1 MPYDL
6 GIDVG
11 TSYTAAALRADD
23 GAVEVFGL
31 GPIADSIPTVLY
43 LNDDGTMV
51 VGDAANRKALIDGS
65 GAAREFKRRLGDPT
79 PLFLRGSPFSAEA
92 LMARMFRHV
101 IERVVDREGEHPQR
115 IAVCHPANWGL
126 FKMDIFGQ
134 ALQMAGLDDV
144 ILISEP
150 AAAAVAYAAETRMA
164 SGATIAVYD
173 LGGGTFDAAVLRKT
187 DSGFDIIGEPVG
199 LEHVGGMDF
208 DSAVLDFIQTTSGIE
223 WQLDPDDAEHVTA
236 MSHLRRSCVEA
247 KELLSSESEAQ
258 IAVMLPGVEDSVRL
272 QRAVFESRIR
282 PILETT
288 LDALERAIERASL
301 TPADLSAILLV
312 GGSSRIPLVAQLL
325 SERFGELVRVD
336 IDPVHAAAKGAA
348 IAARALAD
356 PALGADRP
364 SMPTRPGRP
373 LPGSAAAPSPP
384 VTPPQLPDDGHDAAP
399 AVAADPSTGARPH
412 SLPPPPWLTDPP
424 ATPTPA
430 TPTAATPT
438 PATPTA
444 ATPTAATPT
453 AATPSPAT
461 PTEVTPTPLA
471 PTPATPMSEAPSA
484 AAETAPPEVFEPSDP
499 AVDHGV
505 GFPRPPSGQPPAGG
519 GTGGPSEPRE
529 RRRLALVGVPVV
541 LLLVLGAV
549 AYAMTR
555 GDDKPLDAS
564 AGPGSDQVVEGAAGP
579 DGSED
584 TAVDAGTPEP
594 AVLGMA
600 MAAPADG
607 MIEIPAGTYPLGLDG
622 PEANSS
628 ESLTQT
634 VDLPAFFIDAFEV
647 TNAGYKDFVDKTGAE
662 TPASWRGGTYPEDRA
677 DHPVEGVS
685 HEWATAFC
693 TASSKRLPT
702 ESEWEVAARGSEGRI
717 WPWGDDRTA
726 VELPDSGTY
735 PVGSVPGNVSPFG
748 VFDLAGNVWEWVADS
763 YDQRVGPDL
772 RVLRGGQNGFLR
784 ENVTRLPVDPIRS
797 SALRTAGFRCAAD
810 GLDPNAATGTFVDY
824 VKPERPNEPE
834 VVPLPAGVEVFDDF
848 SDSTSGW
855 TELTVDGQ
863 FRRGYH
869 PNEFLHLETQAPM
882 KEALALGPWR
892 SNPDQGYAL
901 LTSAFVEPS
910 LTTPD
915 GTFSYGLAFGFD
927 DDGRGLVF
935 MVDERSSTW
944 QLASRE
950 PTGAGPFGADGAE
963 YVIIEE
969 ASRSIPA
976 EVELEVVDLGEG
988 NYQFKIGG
996 SAVHTRNIPGFDGT
1010 ANGLV
1015 LISRADSQKVHIHF
1029 EEFQVNDLG

>member
-1 MPYDL
+1 MRYDL

-11 TSYTAAALRADD
+11 TSYTAAALRRED
-23 GAVEVFGL
+23 GAVQVFGL

-43 LNDDGTMV
+43 LNDDGTIV
-51 VGDAANRKALIDGS
+51 VGDAANRRALIDGS

-101 IERVVDREGEHPQR
+101 IDRVVDREGEQPQR

-126 FKMDIFGQ
+126 FKMDVFGQ

-144 ILISEP
+144 TLISEP
-150 AAAAVAYAAETRMA
+150 AAAAVAYAAETRMPT
-164 SGATIAVYD
+164 GATIAVYD

-187 DSGFDIIGEPVG
+187 ERGFDIVGEPVG

-208 DSAVLDFIQTTSGIE
+208 DSAVLDFIQTTSSID
-223 WQLDPDDAEHVTA
+223 WRLDPDDAEHVTA
-236 MSHLRRSCVEA
+236 MSLLRRSCVEA

-258 IAVMLPGVEDSVRL
+258 IAVILPGVEDSVRL
-272 QRAVFESRIR
+272 RRSVFESRIR

-288 LDALERAIERASL
+288 LDALERAIERAAL

-336 IDPVHAAAKGAA
+336 IDPVHAVAKGAA
-348 IAARALAD
+348 IAAHALAD
-356 PALGADRP
+356 EAAGTDRP
-364 SMPTRPGRP
+364 VMPTRPGRP
-373 LPGSAAAPSPP
+373 LPGSSAAPSPP
-384 VTPPQLPDDGHDAAP
+384 ASAPAGPAAP
-399 AVAADPSTGARPH
+399 TVPGTPHAPVVPAAVPESSNGARPN
-412 SLPPPPWLTDPP
+412 SLPPPPWLADPP
-424 ATPTPA
+424 AAPVSSTPAPA
-430 TPTAATPT
+430 TPPAAPVSSTPA
-438 PATPTA
+438 PATPPA
-444 ATPTAATPT
+444 APV
-453 AATPSPAT
+453 SS
-461 PTEVTPTPLA
+461 
-471 PTPATPMSEAPSA
+471 TPAPSRPL
-484 AAETAPPEVFEPSDP
+484 PPEP
-499 AVDHGV
+499 AVDARREAVADEPTPVDPG
-505 GFPRPPSGQPPAGG
+505 PLRSSPSGRP
-519 GTGGPSEPRE
+519 E
-529 RRRLALVGVPVV
+529 RRRLALVGLSLI
-541 LLLVLGAV
+541 LLLVIGAA
-549 AYAMTR
+549 AYAATR
-555 GDDKPLDAS
+555 DGDSADGTPLDAS
-564 AGPGSDQVVEGAAGP
+564 SDPATGETAEGDPVG
-579 DGSED
+579 DSVGSESD
-584 TAVDAGTPEP
+584 VGATEP
-594 AVLGMA
+594 AVLGTA
-600 MAAPADG
+600 LAAPADG
-607 MIEIPAGTYPLGLDG
+607 MVEIPAGTYPLGLDE

-628 ESLTQT
+628 ESLSQT
-634 VDLPAFFIDAFEV
+634 VDLPAFFIDVLEV
-647 TNAGYKDFVDKTGAE
+647 TNADYKVFVDKTGAE
-662 TPASWRGGTYPEDRA
+662 TPAAWRGGAYPEDLA

-685 HEWATAFC
+685 HAWATAFC
-693 TASSKRLPT
+693 AASSKRLPT
-702 ESEWEVAARGSEGRI
+702 EAEWEVAARGIDGRI
-717 WPWGDDRTA
+717 WPWGDDRAT
-726 VELPDSGTY
+726 VTLPDSGTY

-748 VFDLAGNVWEWVADS
+748 VLDLTGNAWEWVADS
-763 YDQRVGPDL
+763 YDQRVGSDL

-810 GLDPNAATGTFVDY
+810 GLDADATPGTFVDY
-824 VKPERPNEPE
+824 VRPERPNEPE
-834 VVPLPAGVEVFDDF
+834 VVPLPPGVEVFDDF

-855 TELTVDGQ
+855 TELTVDGE

-869 PNEFLHLETQAPM
+869 PNEFLHLETQAPL

-892 SNPDQGYAL
+892 SNPDEGYAL

-935 MVDERSSTW
+935 VVDERSSTW
-944 QLASRE
+944 TLASRE
-950 PTGAGPFGADGAE
+950 PTGAGPYSADGAE
-963 YVIIEE
+963 YVVIEE

-976 EVELEVVDLGEG
+976 QVDLEVVDLGEG
-988 NYQFKIGG
+988 NFQFKIGG
-996 SAVHTRNIPGFDGT
+996 SAVHTRNIPGYDGT